1 VGTDIS
7 YLLSPG
13 GTFYMMEGHPFL
25 SILGA
30 NLNSEGAASCSYFGP
45 EGPIFYS
52 EESPDY
58 ADTSYVPRN
67 KEYEWNWTISD
78 ILNALTE
85 NGLCLEFFHEY
96 DSLFFN
102 GLPGLEQD
110 LNGFWRPK
118 DKSKRLPLTMTLMAR
133 RRSSA

>member
-1 VGTDIS
+1 
-7 YLLSPG
+7 
-13 GTFYMMEGHPFL
+13 MMEGHPFL

-30 NLNSEGAASCSYFGP
+30 NLNGENVVGSSYFGP
-45 EGPIFYS
+45 EGPIFYN

-67 KEYEWNWTISD
+67 KEYEWNWTVSD

-110 LNGFWRPK
+110 ANGFWRPK
-118 DKSKRLPLTMTLMAR
+118 DRIKRLPLTMTLMAKK
-133 RRSSA
+133 RSSA